1 MLIIMPFW
9 GRLVT
14 LWLFERQGRK
24 DIWLLVKRYFD
35 ALHNK
40 RGGWLLCETI
50 LFKFPIFQMTLLL
63 VSKQISVGNE
73 SANISRSP
81 RLKGRRYDP
90 FFFSFALVLPLE
102 AQFWRWNTSCRLNNS
117 DEHPSS
123 TAFGL
128 WRHAALRDN
137 ALIKV
142 TMRECENVTDV
153 IKQLYVLSSPN
164 PHQYKRQDS

>member
-1 MLIIMPFW
+1 MPFW
-9 GRLVT
+9 GRVT
-14 LWLFERQGRK
+14 LRLLERQGRK

-40 RGGWLLCETI
+40 RWLAAVWNYSLRISI
-50 LFKFPIFQMTLLL
+50 LSNDFTARF
-63 VSKQISVGNE
+63 QISVGNG
-73 SANISRSP
+73 SANQSRSP

-90 FFFSFALVLPLE
+90 LFLFICLLLPLE